1 MGPAGTKTNHQHSQ
15 QPPNGVAAN
24 SAEQLHHVRAEIPR
38 LFWQRRRFLFN
49 CLLAGMFLGVLVAL
63 LIPVRY
69 ESAVQLM
76 PPDSSP
82 NSGLALVAAL
92 SAKTGGTLGS
102 SMGDVLGIKGSG
114 ALFVGILRSQTI
126 EDRLVQRFELQK
138 VYSLRLPEDARRK
151 LSENSSVSED
161 RKSGIITITVTDH
174 NRQRAAA
181 LAQAYAEELDRVV
194 SDLSTSSARRERIF
208 LEERLRAVKLD
219 LDQAS
224 FDFGQ
229 FASKNVALDLQE
241 QGRAMFEGATLLQG
255 QLIAAEAQQK
265 GLEEIFTP
273 NNVRV
278 RSVQARIAE
287 LRRQLRKI
295 GGVAGPTGS
304 ITNASV
310 TTADDS
316 QIPTLRKLPLL
327 GVAYA
332 DLYRRRKIQEVVY
345 ETLTQQYELAK
356 VQEAKEIPSVKVL
369 DRAQIPGRKSF
380 PPRTLIVLT
389 CALLALLAAMA
400 QQILHQHWLAVPEN
414 NSSKLLAGEI
424 FESLNATMPWAAPN
438 GSRLQAASHRLWTAF
453 AGARS
458 NDRPG
463 HKNGA

>member
-1 MGPAGTKTNHQHSQ
+1 MGPVGTKPNHQPGQH
-15 QPPNGVAAN
+15 PPNGVATN
-24 SAEQLHHVRAEIPR
+24 SALQLRSRARTEIPR

-49 CLLAGMFLGVLVAL
+49 CALAGLVLGVLVAL
-63 LIPVRY
+63 LIPARY

-76 PPDSSP
+76 PPDSAA
-82 NSGLALVAAL
+82 NTGLGLVAAL
-92 SAKTGGTLGS
+92 SAKTGGALGS

-138 VYSLRLPEDARRK
+138 IYSLRLPEDARHK

-161 RKSGIITITVTDH
+161 RKSGIITITVADH
-174 NRQRAAA
+174 DRQRAAA

-219 LDQAS
+219 LDLAS
-224 FDFGQ
+224 REFGQ

-241 QGRAMFEGATLLQG
+241 QGRAMFEGAALLQG
-255 QLIAAEAQQK
+255 QLIAAEAEQK

-287 LRRQLRKI
+287 LRRQLGKI
-295 GGVAGPTGS
+295 GGVAGPADS
-304 ITNASV
+304 VTNASV
-310 TTADDS
+310 TAPGDS

-369 DRAQIPGRKSF
+369 DRAQVPGRKSF

-400 QQILHQHWLAVPEN
+400 QQILHQRWLAVPEN
-414 NSSKLLAGEI
+414 DSSKLLAEEI
-424 FESLNATMPWAAPN
+424 LQSLRATMPWAAPN
-438 GSRLQAASHRLWTAF
+438 GSRLQAASHRVWTAF

-458 NDRPG
+458 NASPRP
-463 HKNGA
+463 